1 MASIQKKRIKGRLY
15 YYAVQTARV
24 DGKPRVVWQKYLGKA
39 EDIVR
44 RLEAGTT
51 EPSFARI
58 TSFGAVAALYDLA
71 RRLELV
77 ETINR
82 HAPKRRQGV
91 GVGEYML
98 LAAVNRVLAPAS
110 KTQLAA
116 WYERTALTH
125 LLRVR
130 PEQITSQRFWDHM
143 SYLDEDCITR
153 IEAELSARM
162 VRDFN
167 LDLHCL
173 VYDTTNFVTYI
184 DSASPGTLA
193 KRGHSKARRG
203 DLKQVNLALMVTL
216 DAHIPLFHQVY
227 PGNVTDGTQFFTITA
242 DLVRRYRAFQEH
254 CRDVTLIYDKGNN
267 ARENQTGIDE
277 SPYHFVGS
285 LAPSHH
291 RDLLAIPLADYVDLK
306 PPFAGEKALRTT
318 KRVMG
323 VERTVVVTYNESLF
337 AGQIQGLSQHLTRAV
352 RGLGELRRNLTK
364 PRRGRKPSP
373 ATVEKRIREILSAQ
387 HMKTILK
394 AEVDFDV
401 QPPALNY
408 HTDQD
413 ALHGLTSTLF
423 GKGILFTGRD
433 DWSNE
438 QIVAA
443 YRGQSQV
450 EAAFRQMKDAHFVSW
465 EPMFHWTD
473 QKIRVHA
480 FYCVLALT
488 LSSLLQR
495 EVARQ
500 GITLSADRLLKTL
513 DDIHEVAAVYPDS
526 AKRKDAIVL
535 SERNREQ
542 QQLFDLLG
550 LGRYTIASR

>member
-1 MASIQKKRIKGRLY
+1 MASIQKKRIKGKIY
-15 YYAVQTARV
+15 YYAVQSARV

-44 RLEAGTT
+44 RLEA
-51 EPSFARI
+51 EPSTAKI
-58 TSFGAVAALYDLA
+58 TSFGAVAGLYALA

-77 ETINR
+77 ETIDR
-82 HAPKRRQGV
+82 HAPKRNQGV

-98 LAAVNRVLAPAS
+98 LAAVNRVLAPTS
-110 KTQLAA
+110 KAQLAA
-116 WYERTALTH
+116 WYEGTALTH
-125 LLRVR
+125 LLRVQPR
-130 PEQITSQRFWDHM
+130 QLTSQRFWDHM
-143 SYLDEDCITR
+143 SYLDEDCIAR

-162 VRDFN
+162 VREFD
-167 LDLHCL
+167 LDLRCL

-184 DSASPGTLA
+184 DSTNPGTLA
-193 KRGHSKARRG
+193 QRGHSKAKRG

-216 DAHIPLFHQVY
+216 DAHVPLFHQVY
-227 PGNVTDGTQFFTITA
+227 PGSINDSTQFSTVTA
-242 DLVRRYRAFQEH
+242 DLVRRYRVLQEH

-267 ARENQTGIDE
+267 SPDNQGQIDD

-285 LAPSHH
+285 LVPSHH
-291 RDLLAIPLADYVDLK
+291 RDLLAVPLVEYMDLK
-306 PPFAGEKALRTT
+306 PPFAGEKAYRTT
-318 KRVMG
+318 KLVMG
-323 VERTVVVTYNESLF
+323 VERTVVATYNENLF
-337 AGQIQGLSQHLTRAV
+337 AGQIQGLSQHLTRTV
-352 RGLGELRRNLTK
+352 RGLRELQKALIKPQGERK
-364 PRRGRKPSP
+364 RGP

-387 HMKTILK
+387 HMKTIVKVGLDSD
-394 AEVDFDV
+394 A
-401 QPPALNY
+401 QPPALSY
-408 HTDQD
+408 HIDQE
-413 ALHGLTSTLF
+413 ALHALTSALF
-423 GKGILFTGRD
+423 GKSVLFTDRH

-450 EAAFRQMKDAHFVSW
+450 EAAFRRMKDPHFVSW

-488 LSSLLQR
+488 LASLLQR

-500 GITLSADRLLKTL
+500 GISLSVDRLLQKL
-513 DDIHEVAAVYPDS
+513 NDIREVAAIYPES

-535 SERNREQ
+535 SHMDREQ
-542 QQLFDLLG
+542 NQLFDLLG
-550 LGRYTIASR
+550 LARYTIATR